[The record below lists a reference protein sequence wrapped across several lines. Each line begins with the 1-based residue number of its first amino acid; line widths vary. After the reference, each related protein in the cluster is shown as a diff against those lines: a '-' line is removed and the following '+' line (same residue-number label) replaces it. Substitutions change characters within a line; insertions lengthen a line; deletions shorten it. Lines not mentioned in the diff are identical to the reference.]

1 MKFKKV
7 QISAFRIYD
16 NPKDATFDLTSSM
29 GNAASFV
36 SIYAPNGFG
45 KTSFYDAVEFG
56 MTNSIDRFYRR
67 VDELS
72 ELANNQEADKFIRNT
87 YSKNPTFVR
96 IETDS
101 ELNPIIENKFN
112 KHANQKHDLKLERKS
127 RIVHPF
133 QEVILSQD
141 WISAFLNEEDGE
153 SRYKKFVNTP
163 ELAEVDNYY
172 RNLKHVFTSFFRKK
186 NDLSQKISEAEKKI
200 QLIDAEN
207 LLETVNKQINILVEQ
222 YKEELTELSISSSE
236 FDVKTLKD
244 SIADRRISLDRSG
257 EFNDRMNHISTAK
270 SGNDSL
276 LGVESYFSMIDNGKG
291 QNVRLLEIQ
300 EFLKKYQTLNELR
313 NEISSFKLNQERNIN
328 DQNNIK
334 KILNLFPEYER
345 VTNEIGLKSN
355 KLKDEEK
362 KVSDLEGQESQKKKE
377 EIAIQSELNTV
388 LASLGELNT
397 TKDSIPQMKIQGE
410 QLSLD
415 IQKTEKLIKEKDAE
429 SVGYLNEEKET
440 NSVIIELKSQMDNI
454 SKDHYLEVSKD
465 DNITYNLVQELT
477 ENKNLLVIENDKQS
491 KLEETIKEQQR
502 LNLDITNFIQTGM
515 DIVNNQ
521 QTSSCPLCEYPYD
534 NYTELIN
541 KITNNKALDDSL
553 KLLLQQKNE
562 VELKVFEITNTL
574 KAKREQ
580 LLKIYA
586 NRLEVLVSSQ
596 QELQSKQEVLK
607 ATITNLQNDIKE
619 YKQKKDELYL
629 KLGGLSFEE
638 FVKAIDQKIAN
649 ANERKTQLQS
659 NLVKYK
665 GELTKL
671 SEQLLNQQALIKLI
685 KEEIH
690 TLESNEKFLE
700 VIQFFNSTFP
710 NLPRSKQLLDGRLS
724 SLITEIDELIL
735 TQKGVEGNIN
745 VIEKEL
751 SKMNKENLEAEKSKI
766 DTELA
771 NNNTRLEVYRQYLK
785 SNLDLDLSTFNK
797 KDLITKLDALLNVT
811 KNQLTHVKLLHEEY
825 EKLDKYCDNV
835 WPFIQSEK
843 AKEEIRKTESE
854 LEFLTKKVEPIL
866 KEERSNTKK
875 YLETRIKD
883 FFHEDLIN
891 SLYRKIDPHPDFKTV
906 EFLANFDSDNPRLD
920 VFVRNEKDENK
931 LIPNLYFST
940 AQINIL
946 SLSIFLAS
954 ALNSKDYQCIFIDD
968 PIQSMDSINVLSTI
982 DLIRSLVVNE
992 GKQIILSTHDENFHN
1007 LLKKK
1012 MPPELFES
1020 KFLELESF
1028 GKVKQEAH

>member
-7 QISAFRIYD
+7 EISAFRIYD
-16 NPKDATFDLTSSM
+16 NPKDATFDLTSSE
-29 GNAASFV
+29 GNAAGFV

-72 ELANNQEADKFIRNT
+72 ELANNQEVDKFIRNT
-87 YSKNPTFVR
+87 YSKNPTFVK

-101 ELNPIIENKFN
+101 ESDAIIEKKFS
-112 KHANQKHDLKLERKS
+112 KRGNQKHDLKLERKS

-172 RNLKHVFTSFFRKK
+172 RNLKHVFTSFVRKK
-186 NDLSQKISEAEKKI
+186 NDLLKKISDAEKDI
-200 QLIDAEN
+200 QRIDEEN
-207 LLETVNKQINILVEQ
+207 LLETVNKQINLLVEE

-236 FDVKTLKD
+236 FVIKALKD
-244 SIADRRISLDRSG
+244 SIADRRISLDRSN
-257 EFNDRMNHISTAK
+257 EFNDLMNHISTAK
-270 SGNDSL
+270 SGDASL
-276 LGVESYFSMIDNGKG
+276 LGVESYFSTIDKTKG
-291 QNVRLLEIQ
+291 QNMRLLEIQ

-313 NEISSFKLNQERNIN
+313 NEIGSFKLNQERNFN

-345 VTNEIGLKSN
+345 VSNEIGLKSN
-355 KLKDEEK
+355 KLKDEEN
-362 KVSDLEGQESQKKKE
+362 KVSDLEGQESKKKKE
-377 EIAIQSELNTV
+377 EITIQSELNTV
-388 LASLGELNT
+388 LASLGELIAVKN
-397 TKDSIPQMKIQGE
+397 SIPEMKIQSE

-415 IQKTEKLIKEKDAE
+415 IQKTEKSIKEKDTE
-429 SVGYLNEEKET
+429 SAGYLKEEKET

-454 SKDHYLEVSKD
+454 SKDHYPEVSKD

-477 ENKNLLVIENDKQS
+477 DNKNLLVIENDKQS

-515 DIVNNQ
+515 GIVNNQ
-521 QTSSCPLCEYPYD
+521 KTSSCPLCEYPYD

-553 KLLLQQKNE
+553 KLLLQQKSE
-562 VELKVFEITNTL
+562 IELKIFEITNIL
-574 KAKREQ
+574 KEKREE
-580 LLKIYA
+580 LLKIY
-586 NRLEVLVSSQ
+586 NSRLKKVILRQ

-607 ATITNLQNDIKE
+607 ATITNLQNDLKE
-619 YKQKKDELYL
+619 YKQKQEELYSRS
-629 KLGGLSFEE
+629 GGLTLEDFTKET
-638 FVKAIDQKIAN
+638 DQKITN
-649 ANERKTQLQS
+649 ANERKTQLNS
-659 NLVKYK
+659 NLEKCK
-665 GELTKL
+665 GELVKL
-671 SEQLLNQQALIKLI
+671 NEHLLNLQALIKLI

-690 TLESNEKFLE
+690 SLESNDKFKE

-710 NLPRSKQLLDGRLS
+710 NQPRNKQFLDDRLS
-724 SLITEIDELIL
+724 LLTGQIDGLISNQKEVEERINTLEKDMSKLDKESLET
-735 TQKGVEGNIN
+735 
-745 VIEKEL
+745 
-751 SKMNKENLEAEKSKI
+751 EKSKI
-766 DTELA
+766 DTEIA
-771 NNNTRLEVYRQYLK
+771 NNITQLAAYRHYLK
-785 SNLDLDLSTFNK
+785 SNLDLDISELNK
-797 KDLITKLDALLNVT
+797 KDLITKLDTLLDET
-811 KNQLTHVKLLHEEY
+811 KNQLSRVRSLHEEY
-825 EKLDKYCDNV
+825 EKLDKYCDNI

-843 AKEEIRKTESE
+843 AKEEIRKTKDE
-854 LEFLTKKVEPIL
+854 LNFLTKKVEPIL
-866 KEERSNTKK
+866 KKERNNTKK
-875 YLETRIKD
+875 YLEKRIKD

-1007 LLKKK
+1007 LLKMK

-1028 GKVKQEAH
+1028 GKVKQE

>member
-7 QISAFRIYD
+7 EISAFRIYD
-16 NPKDATFDLTSSM
+16 NPKDATFDLTSKT
-29 GNAASFV
+29 GNAAGFV

-56 MTNSIDRFYRR
+56 MTKSIDRFYRR

-72 ELANNQEADKFIRNT
+72 ELANNQEVDKFIRNT

-101 ELNPIIENKFN
+101 EVNPIIENKFN
-112 KHANQKHDLKLERKS
+112 KRANQRHDLKLERKS
-127 RIVHPF
+127 RVVHSF

-141 WISAFLNEEDGE
+141 WIAAFLNEEDGE

-163 ELAEVDNYY
+163 ELIEVDNYY
-172 RNLKHVFTSFFRKK
+172 RNLKHLSNSFNRKK
-186 NDLSQKISEAEKKI
+186 TALSEVIENAKRKI
-200 QLIDAEN
+200 QIVDDEN

-222 YKEELTELSISSSE
+222 YKEELTELSLSSSE

-257 EFNDRMNHISTAK
+257 EFNDTMNHISTAK

-276 LGVESYFSMIDNGKG
+276 LGVESYFSMIDKAKG

-300 EFLKKYQTLNELR
+300 EFLKKYLTLNELR
-313 NEISSFKLNQERNIN
+313 NEIGSFKLNQERNIN

-345 VTNEIGLKSN
+345 ISNEIGLKSN

-397 TKDSIPQMKIQGE
+397 AKNSIPQMKIQGE

-429 SVGYLNEEKET
+429 SAGCLREEKET
-440 NSVIIELKSQMDNI
+440 NSLIIELKSQVDNI
-454 SKDHYLEVSKD
+454 SKDHYPEVSKN

-477 ENKNLLVIENDKQS
+477 DNKNLLVIENDKQS

-515 DIVNNQ
+515 GIVNNQ
-521 QTSSCPLCEYPYD
+521 QTSSCPLCEYTYD
-534 NYTELIN
+534 TYNELIN

-562 VELKVFEITNTL
+562 IELKVFEITNTL
-574 KAKREQ
+574 KEKREQ
-580 LLKIYA
+580 LLKVYA
-586 NRLEVLVSSQ
+586 NRLEVVVSRQ
-596 QELQSKQEVLK
+596 QEFQSKHKVLK

-619 YKQKKDELYL
+619 YKQKQDELYL

-638 FVKAIDQKIAN
+638 FVKDTDQKIAN
-649 ANERKTQLQS
+649 ANERKTQLHS
-659 NLVKYK
+659 NLEKYK

-685 KEEIH
+685 KDENH

-710 NLPRSKQLLDGRLS
+710 NQPRSKQLLDERLL
-724 SLITEIDELIL
+724 SLITEMDELIL
-735 TQKGVEGNIN
+735 TQKEVEGNIN
-745 VIEKEL
+745 VLEKEL
-751 SKMNKENLEAEKSKI
+751 SKVDKENLEAEKSKI

-771 NNNTRLEVYRQYLK
+771 SNNTRLEVYRQYLK

-797 KDLITKLDALLNVT
+797 KDLITKLDALLEET
-811 KNQLTHVKLLHEEY
+811 KNQFSHMKLLHEEF

-843 AKEEIRKTESE
+843 AKEEIRKTENE

-866 KEERSNTKK
+866 KKERSNTKK
-875 YLETRIKD
+875 HLETRIKD

-982 DLIRSLVVNE
+982 DLIRSLVINE

-1028 GKVKQEAH
+1028 GKVKQE